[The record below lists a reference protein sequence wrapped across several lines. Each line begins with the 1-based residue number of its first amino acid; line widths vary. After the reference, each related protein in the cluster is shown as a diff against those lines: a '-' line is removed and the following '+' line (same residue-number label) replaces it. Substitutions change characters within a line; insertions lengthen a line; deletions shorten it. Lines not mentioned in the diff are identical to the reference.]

1 MKEKGFLSR
10 LFKPID
16 MTEGTPWK
24 KIAAF
29 AFPMLIGNI
38 AQQLYSTV
46 DSIVVGRYVGD
57 NALAAVGNA
66 FPIYNLL
73 LVLFIGVSTGATILV
88 SQYIGARD
96 REGLSSSIGASL
108 LLAFSVSIVIMIVG
122 PLISKPVLKL
132 ISTPDS
138 IMKWSSDYL
147 MILFLG
153 VLGMA
158 FYNMLTGILRGLGDS
173 LSALLFLL
181 VATVLNIILDIVF
194 VKYLKLE
201 VAGVAWATIISQF
214 VSAVLCFIKVS
225 RMTNFFDLKWKYI
238 RFSRKYS
245 LDIVRLG
252 LPSGL
257 TQAIFSLAMVVVQ
270 RLTNSF
276 GEMIIAANVIVM
288 RIDGFAMMPNFSFS
302 AAMTTYAGQNLG
314 ARKLDRI
321 EKGTK
326 QGMLLTT
333 GVAAFLVAIILL
345 FGRYLMGI
353 FAETEELVAI
363 ANRFMKILAFGYI
376 AMGFSQVYQGVMRGV
391 GDTIT
396 PMWIGI
402 ITTVVIRVPL
412 AYLMAFL
419 TRSAEYPQGRFEIL
433 PISLLISW
441 VIGAV
446 LSIVFYKAGKWK
458 KQFERMKEKEEK

>member
-1 MKEKGFLSR
+1 MAEKRGLAN

-16 MTEGTPWK
+16 MTEGSPVK

-29 AFPMLIGNI
+29 AFPMLLGNI

-88 SQYIGARD
+88 SQYVGARD
-96 REGLSSSIGASL
+96 REGLSSSIGTSI
-108 LLAFSVSIVIMIVG
+108 LLAAVVSIFIMIVG
-122 PLISKPVLKL
+122 PLISRPMLKL
-132 ISTPDS
+132 LNTPDT
-138 IMKWSSDYL
+138 ILEWGNDYL
-147 MILFLG
+147 VILFLG
-153 VLGMA
+153 LLGMA

-181 VATVLNIILDIVF
+181 VSTVLNIVLDITF
-194 VKYLKLE
+194 VKFFKME
-201 VAGVAWATIISQF
+201 VAGVALATIIAQF
-214 VSAVLCFIKVS
+214 ISAGLCFIKLA
-225 RMTNFFDLKWKYI
+225 RMQKFFDLKWKYI
-238 RFSRKYS
+238 RFSKKYS
-245 LDIVRLG
+245 VDIIKLG

-276 GEMIIAANVIVM
+276 GEMVIAANVIVM

-326 QGMLLTT
+326 EGMLLTT
-333 GVAAFLVAIILL
+333 AVATVLVAIILI

-353 FAETEELVAI
+353 FTETEELITMSV
-363 ANRFMKILAFGYI
+363 RFMRILAVGYI

-391 GDTIT
+391 GDTVT

-402 ITTVVIRVPL
+402 FTTVIIRVPL
-412 AYLMAFL
+412 AYLMAYL
-419 TRSAEYPQGRFEIL
+419 SRSPEFPTGRFEIL

-441 VIGAV
+441 IIGAV
-446 LSIVFYKAGKWK
+446 ASVVFYKKGKWK
-458 KQFERMKEKEEK
+458 KQFHTD